1 MEKQLPQDIIRKS
14 KKCKYGKK
22 ASTYREFKKKEK
34 KKKKIKINLV
44 QLFKIPQLKLPFN
57 RL

>member
-22 ASTYREFKKKEK
+22 ASTYREFKKKEE
-34 KKKKIKINLV
+34 KKKIKINLV
-44 QLFKIPQLKLPFN
+44 QLFKIPQLKLPFI

>member
-22 ASTYREFKKKEK
+22 ASTYREFKKKR
-34 KKKKIKINLV
+34 KKKIKIILV

>member
-34 KKKKIKINLV
+34 KKKSKLILYNY
-44 QLFKIPQLKLPFN
+44 LKYLS
-57 RL
+57 

>member
-22 ASTYREFKKKEK
+22 ASTYREFKKKGK
-34 KKKKIKINLV
+34 KKSKLIWYNY
-44 QLFKIPQLKLPFN
+44 LKYLS
-57 RL
+57 

>member
-34 KKKKIKINLV
+34 KKSKLILYNY
-44 QLFKIPQLKLPFN
+44 LKYLS
-57 RL
+57 